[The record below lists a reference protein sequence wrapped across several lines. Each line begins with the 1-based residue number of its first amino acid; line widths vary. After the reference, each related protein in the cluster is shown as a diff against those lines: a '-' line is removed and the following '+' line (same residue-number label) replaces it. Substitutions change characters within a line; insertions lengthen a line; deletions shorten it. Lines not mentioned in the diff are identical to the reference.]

1 MNTKPKIVPSSLDLT
16 RVLTSCLKKMIEKW
30 SKQIPGKQAQTIPRE
45 IYAVWL
51 FKPRKTLK
59 TKNFMRHWHLRKVYS
74 NFSFSDFLIPFNH
87 LCGCFIRNFF
97 FFFFFWHFSSWTNVT
112 WFLSTTFE
120 FNQSLAKYLS
130 YITRSL
136 SVGRFSFVLVWA

>member
-1 MNTKPKIVPSSLDLT
+1 MYPLPLT
-16 RVLTSCLKKMIEKW
+16 WLEFWHHAWKKW

-97 FFFFFWHFSSWTNVT
+97 FLALFILDERYS